1 MSAAKSGKVVT
12 AETAVRTFN
21 AAGSCVAVA
30 LSYDEMPVFKVKS
43 IDISFGVEK
52 YSKTGNRGLEHLFLE
67 IESWFNGDIDVL
79 PLENLDLEKL
89 SSFEKKILCELR
101 RRVPLG
107 RTVSYGGLAEFAG
120 FPKAARAVGTVMSKN
135 QFPLFFPCHRVIKGD
150 GSIGFFQGGS
160 AGARLKKA
168 LLEME
173 KMNIRAR
180 A

>member
-1 MSAAKSGKVVT
+1 
-12 AETAVRTFN
+12 
-21 AAGSCVAVA
+21 
-30 LSYDEMPVFKVKS
+30 
-43 IDISFGVEK
+43 
-52 YSKTGNRGLEHLFLE
+52 
-67 IESWFNGDIDVL
+67 
-79 PLENLDLEKL
+79 
-89 SSFEKKILCELR
+89 
-101 RRVPLG
+101 
-107 RTVSYGGLAEFAG
+107 
-120 FPKAARAVGTVMSKN
+120 MSKN